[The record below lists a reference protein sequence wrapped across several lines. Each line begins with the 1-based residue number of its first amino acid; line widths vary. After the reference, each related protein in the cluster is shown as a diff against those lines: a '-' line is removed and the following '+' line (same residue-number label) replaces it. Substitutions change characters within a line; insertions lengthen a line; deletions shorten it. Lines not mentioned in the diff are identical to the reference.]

1 MKFMKAYFESLKFL
15 IYVKDTP
22 TLISCDIF
30 LNIDDTCLLYQ
41 RKEIWIPNEIS
52 VICVINLL
60 QSNYVEKERTKVF
73 Y

>member
-1 MKFMKAYFESLKFL
+1 MKLMKAYFESLKFL

-22 TLISCDIF
+22 TLTSCDIF

-60 QSNYVEKERTKVF
+60 QSNYDEKERTKVF